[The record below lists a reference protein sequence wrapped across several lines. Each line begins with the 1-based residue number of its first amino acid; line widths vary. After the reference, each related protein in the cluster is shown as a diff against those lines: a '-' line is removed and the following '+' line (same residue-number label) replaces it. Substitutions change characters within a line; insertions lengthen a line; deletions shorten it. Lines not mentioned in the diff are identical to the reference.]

1 MAIRRRPRRVV
12 STAVW
17 MAAWMATFQFAWLS
31 APSIRAD
38 AIRAEDSAADEPTA
52 LPPSLPLLPEDAEPV
67 IRGIERPWA
76 QIAMQPVA
84 EQLPSPN
91 LDPSQAGNIRRG
103 AGGRFLADPG
113 AGSSPV
119 LDPNQ
124 PGNLDARLE
133 ATRER
138 LEELEGRAE
147 PLPLI
152 RLSGFFQ
159 VDDGLF
165 SQSVASQGYYGDIQN
180 GVGFRR
186 ARLQAIGKLTEF
198 TNYSIEFDFAQIG
211 RPSFFDIWGEQ
222 MEIPFFGT
230 VRVGQFRQPGTMDSW
245 TSVRHLE
252 FLERSAAF
260 QTTDP
265 FRRVGVMAYSMT
277 EDERTA
283 WAYSVFATGLTFWD
297 GANNVYSTL
306 GDNRAGAQIGDNGGV
321 AFAGRITH
329 LLYYDDLSD
338 GRYLWHVGT
347 GYLYGQVGGEGS
359 SGAAA
364 KTYRSA
370 AFPEFFVGDPAGLGR
385 TAAGTPAV
393 LDSGRILANDFSL
406 FHVELAANHG
416 AAHFQT
422 EAMLETVDQF
432 GGPTM
437 VMPTAYFQCGYFLTG
452 EHALYLKQ
460 PGVLD
465 YNVVP
470 HTPFF
475 GTGRRG
481 QIAGWGAWEVAFR
494 WTYVDMSGTNINPAN
509 QLSNAPGPPPV
520 PSLGVLNQPTVA
532 LNWWLNRYTR
542 VQLNWIHSMPNLIG
556 YGPAPFDIVGTRLQI
571 EF

>member
-1 MAIRRRPRRVV
+1 VR
-12 STAVW
+12 
-17 MAAWMATFQFAWLS
+17 
-31 APSIRAD
+31 
-38 AIRAEDSAADEPTA
+38 
-52 LPPSLPLLPEDAEPV
+52 PEDAVP
-67 IRGIERPWA
+67 IIKDIERPWA
-76 QIAMQPVA
+76 QITLLSAA
-84 EQLPSPN
+84 EEVPPPN
-91 LDPSQAGNIRRG
+91 LDPSQAGNIRRA
-103 AGGRFLADPG
+103 AGERFEADPSG
-113 AGSSPV
+113 GDRPV

-124 PGNLDARLE
+124 PGNLDMRLE

-138 LEELEGRAE
+138 LEKLEGRE
-147 PLPLI
+147 ETLPLI

-165 SQSVASQGYYGDIQN
+165 SQTPASQSYYGDIQD

-198 TNYSIEFDFAQIG
+198 TNFSIEFDFAQIG

-222 MEIPFFGT
+222 MEIPILGT
-230 VRVGQFRQPGTMDSW
+230 VRIGQFRQPGTMDSW

-260 QTTDP
+260 QASDP
-265 FRRVGVMAYSMT
+265 FRRVGAMAYAMS
-277 EDERTA
+277 EDERTS

-297 GANNVYSTL
+297 GANNVYSTF
-306 GDNRAGAQIGDNGGV
+306 GDNRAGTQIGDNGGV
-321 AFAGRITH
+321 AFAGRLTH
-329 LLYYDDLSD
+329 LLYYDDASD
-338 GRYLWHVGT
+338 GRYLWHVGG
-347 GYLYGQVGGEGS
+347 GYLHGQIGGSGS
-359 SGAAA
+359 TGPAA
-364 KTYRSA
+364 KTYRSIV
-370 AFPEFFVGDPAGLGR
+370 FPEFFVGDPAGLGR

-422 EAMLETVDQF
+422 EAMLETVNQF

-460 PGVLD
+460 PGVFD

-470 HTPFF
+470 NTPFF

-494 WTYVDMSGTNINPAN
+494 WSYVDMSGTNINPTN
-509 QLSNAPGPPPV
+509 QLSKAPGPPPT